1 MKTKL
6 LLFAVLATF
15 TMGLNAQDYSAY
27 LTKALQKYD
36 AGDCA
41 GAKQLY
47 DVYKELSG
55 QSKPSVE
62 NLINGCLGAASKK
75 YTLGEKYTINGR
87 DYRVAYLDSSK
98 EHGIAIIDRG
108 RFCDLTSER
117 MYYGTAHLVS
127 LEELNKIIPNKNV
140 VQITGDCWTSTVSKA
155 SPNENDIEYYVKNV
169 ETGIT
174 RSVDCYI
181 DGGRPNSRCI
191 YAVTF

>member
-62 NLINGCLGAASKK
+62 NLINECLGAASKK
-75 YTLGEKYTINGR
+75 YTLGDYITIRGSKYRI
-87 DYRVAYLDSSK
+87 AYLDSSR
-98 EHGIAIIDRG
+98 EHGIAIKSGGNAGNLHNYD
-108 RFCDLTSER
+108 
-117 MYYGTAHLVS
+117 MYYGDAHLIT
-127 LEELNKIIPNKNV
+127 LDELNKIIPNKNA

-155 SPNENDIEYYVKNV
+155 SPNQNDIEYYVKNV

-174 RSVDCYI
+174 RSVDCYKS
-181 DGGRPNSRCI
+181 DSRPNSNLI